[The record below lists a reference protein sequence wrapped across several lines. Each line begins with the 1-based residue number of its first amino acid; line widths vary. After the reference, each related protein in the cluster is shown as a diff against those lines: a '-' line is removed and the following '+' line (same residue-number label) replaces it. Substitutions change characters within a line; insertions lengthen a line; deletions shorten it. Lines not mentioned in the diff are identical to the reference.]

1 MQLPETLTN
10 VDKYIKDNYRVI
22 SQNHGHFKIVGREA
36 NELKNPTWT
45 IQEGDSQYIFMLCAN
60 NVICKVCERSLR
72 AIRDYEIRENKGNK
86 LTWFKGQNGYI
97 YGSNKKMMHQVIT
110 GCFGNG
116 RGTMNISVDHI
127 DRNPLNNCFD
137 NLRIAT
143 REEQHENSNGI
154 LPGTKKARQ
163 KTAKDLPHGITQDML
178 RKYVVYYHENLQNG
192 RTREFFKVENRTLL
206 VKPFITTKSNEV
218 PALEKLAV
226 ANAFA
231 ENLER
236 GIIPLDYQKQIKL

>member
-1 MQLPETLTN
+1 MQLPSTLTD
-10 VDKYIKDNYRVI
+10 VDKFIKDNYRVI
-22 SQNHGHFKIVGREA
+22 SQNHGHFKTVGREA

-72 AIRDYEIRENKGNK
+72 AIRDYEIRENRGNK
-86 LTWFKGQNGYI
+86 LTWFKGVNGYI

-163 KTAKDLPHGITQDML
+163 KTAKKLPGDLNQDML
-178 RKYVVYYHENLQNG
+178 RKFVVYYRDPTPSGQIQHY
-192 RTREFFKVENRTLL
+192 FKVECRRLL
-206 VKPFITTKSNEV
+206 KKPFKTTKSEKV
-218 PALEKLAV
+218 SIDEKLAI

-231 ENLER
+231 EDLEK
-236 GIIPLDYQKQIKL
+236 GIIPLEYQKQIKL